1 MYNPKMKIFLSADI
15 EGITGVTHWDET
27 ELSHAEYAAAR
38 EQMSAEV
45 AAACEGAL
53 EAGATE
59 IWVKD
64 SHDSA
69 RNLIAAHLPQE
80 ARLIRGWSGH
90 PFQTL
95 TQLDDSFRAVLL
107 VGYHSGAGFGKSPLE
122 HTWSGNLMCVKLNGH
137 YISEFS
143 LDALTAT
150 YAGAPVVFVSGDK
163 GLCDHAVETNTN
175 IQVVAVKDGIGEAT
189 INIHPGL
196 AISRIRAGVKQALQK
211 DPAICRVPLPQHFS
225 LDMCYRK
232 HTRAY
237 QMGFFPGA
245 RQVDPFTVRYETD
258 DYFTL
263 LSFFMFAI

>member
-1 MYNPKMKIFLSADI
+1 MKIFLSADI

-27 ELSHAEYAAAR
+27 ELSHAEYTAAR

-53 EAGATE
+53 QAGATE

-69 RNLIAAHLPQE
+69 RNIIAARLPQE

-90 PFQTL
+90 PYQTL

-107 VGYHSGAGFGKSPLE
+107 VGYHSGAGFGRSPLE
-122 HTWSGNLMCVKLNGH
+122 HTWSGDLMSAKLNGH

-143 LDALTAT
+143 MDALTAT
-150 YAGAPVVFVSGDK
+150 YAGAPAVFVSGDQ
-163 GLCDHAVETNTN
+163 GICDHARETNAN

-189 INIHPGL
+189 INIHPSL
-196 AISRIRAGVKQALQK
+196 AISRIRAGVAQALQG
-211 DPAICRVPLPQHFS
+211 DPAMCRIPLPQHFS
-225 LDMCYRK
+225 LDIRYRK
-232 HTRAY
+232 HSRAY
-237 QMGFFPGA
+237 QMSFFPGA
-245 RQVDPFTVRYETD
+245 CQVDTFTVRYETD
-258 DYFTL
+258 DYFAL
-263 LSFFMFAI
+263 LSFFMFAV

>member
-1 MYNPKMKIFLSADI
+1 MKIFLSADI
-15 EGITGVTHWDET
+15 EGVTGVTHWDET
-27 ELSHAEYAAAR
+27 ELSQAEYAAAR

-69 RNLIAAHLPQE
+69 RNLIAARLPQE

-95 TQLDDSFRAVLL
+95 TQLDDTFRAVLL

-122 HTWSGNLMCVKLNGH
+122 HTWSGNMTYVKLNGR

-150 YAGAPVVFVSGDK
+150 YAGAPVVFVSGDQ
-163 GLCDHAVETNTN
+163 GLCDQVVETNAN
-175 IQVVAVKDGIGEAT
+175 IRVVAVKEGIGEAT
-189 INIHPGL
+189 ANIHPSL
-196 AISRIRAGVKQALQK
+196 AISWIRAGVTQALQG
-211 DPAICRVPLPQHFS
+211 DPAKCHVPLPEHFS
-225 LDMCYRK
+225 LEMCYRR
-232 HTRAY
+232 HSRAY